1 MVKIR
6 LDPLLKAEGPEPFS
20 FAIIPLSETFFLVR
34 RHIILDVLL
43 NRHLILLLTIT
54 FYFGKWF
61 HTDGYKKQTVN
72 KKKNNKNG

>member
-34 RHIILDVLL
+34 RHIILDVLSMAEQPEDMDL
-43 NRHLILLLTIT
+43 TGVGLIIQDRCPTL
-54 FYFGKWF
+54 
-61 HTDGYKKQTVN
+61 
-72 KKKNNKNG
+72 